1 MKVNAKHT
9 KEVEVEIDDILISEI
24 VLTKFCEIFDLPEF
38 GYIKDGNIVVDD
50 FGWQDYDI
58 IRKATDDDINAL
70 AILKKL
76 RDNL

>member
-9 KEVEVEIDDILISEI
+9 KKIEVEIDDILISEI

-38 GYIKDGNIVVDD
+38 GYIKDGNIVVD
-50 FGWQDYDI
+50 FPECQEYRI
-58 IRKATDDDINAL
+58 FRKATDDDIA
-70 AILKKL
+70 AFMILKKL

>member
-9 KEVEVEIDDILISEI
+9 KEVEVEIDDIIISEI

-38 GYIKDGNIVVDD
+38 GYIKDGNIVVDYL
-50 FGWQDYDI
+50 GWQDHNI
-58 IRKATDDDINAL
+58 IRKATDDDINTI